1 MVVNPGEITTVAP
14 VDGTAQVF
22 AEVLAGVVK
31 TDQVP
36 LDSHFFDDLGAN
48 SLVMAQF
55 CARVRKRDD
64 LPPVSMRDIYG
75 HPTIRGLATAL
86 AEIPATEP
94 APARPAEPP
103 PPPGSTARYVLCGI
117 LQFLVFAV
125 YCLAAGIATA
135 EGYSWISGG
144 DGLLSVYL

>member
-14 VDGTAQVF
+14 VDGTAQVL

-55 CARVRKRDD
+55 CARVRKRGD
-64 LPPVSMRDIYG
+64 LPQVSMRDVYG

-86 AEIPATEP
+86 AAAPAAAP

-103 PPPGSTARYVLCGI
+103 PPPGGTARYALCG
-117 LQFLVFAV
+117 LVQFL
-125 YCLAAGIATA
+125 
-135 EGYSWISGG
+135 
-144 DGLLSVYL
+144 